1 MTSSTSDQTEAL
13 ALDVVHDRVEHQ
25 LAVAQQR
32 YTEGRRRL
40 VTLLVR
46 AGRPL
51 SLPELLALDHEL
63 PQSSAYRNLDTL
75 ESTGLVRRLTTDT
88 DHARFE
94 LAESLL
100 GHHHHL
106 ICTGCGAIQD
116 VRLAPDVEQAVVS
129 GLEQVAADAGFL
141 PERHTLDLH
150 GRCRECRD
158 VRL

>member
-1 MTSSTSDQTEAL
+1 MTPSTSDQPGTL
-13 ALDVVHDRVEHQ
+13 ALETVHERVERQ
-25 LAVAQQR
+25 LATDQQR
-32 YTEGRRRL
+32 YTDGRRRL
-40 VTLLVR
+40 VTLLVA

-51 SLPELLALDHEL
+51 SLPEMLARDHEL
-63 PQSSAYRNLDTL
+63 PQSSAYRNLDIL
-75 ESTGLVRRLTTDT
+75 ESTGLVRRLATDT
-88 DHARFE
+88 DHARYE

-106 ICTGCGAIQD
+106 ICTGCGSIQD
-116 VRLAPDVEQAVVS
+116 VRLAPDVEGAVEAA
-129 GLEQVAADAGFL
+129 LEQVAADAGFE